1 MDADNNTDGTTP
13 ESKADTETFTKVKC
27 KKTQK
32 RKREQDAGDMDTEGE
47 PVASKRPQFPP
58 ISGDKLKGP
67 DEMRKV
73 AVPGS
78 QIHTAEGQLAE
89 DFHPDRRE
97 PTASSSIQPQD

>member
-58 ISGDKLKGP
+58 ISGDKLKVTNVHCALFQRYP
-67 DEMRKV
+67 NV
-73 AVPGS
+73 TTTTVTSTPLSTLQSS
-78 QIHTAEGQLAE
+78 QRVFVRLRGTV
-89 DFHPDRRE
+89 F
-97 PTASSSIQPQD
+97 